1 MRKHIASL
9 VVALFLVVAGVAT
22 AEAQQSTTATAQIN
36 IPTVLFMDVTGTTI
50 NFDDPTASDFENG
63 VIAANNSSTI
73 DTKGNVAHDVTV
85 QAEADNFTGGSGTK
99 PATDLVWSTSGAI
112 SAPGD
117 GTSVPQS
124 SGSPVDVAT
133 ALSQGNPAA
142 ITVDY
147 GILLD
152 YSTDDPATY
161 TLDFT
166 YTVVAN

>member
-1 MRKHIASL
+1 MRNRITSL
-9 VVALFLVVAGVAT
+9 AVALLLVVAGVAT
-22 AEAQQSTTATAQIN
+22 AEAQSTTATAEIN
-36 IPTVLFMDVTGTTI
+36 IPTVLFMDVSGTTV
-50 NFDDPTASDFENG
+50 NFTDPAASDFENG
-63 VIAANNSSTI
+63 VIPADNSTTI

-85 QAEADNFTGGSGTK
+85 QAEADNFTGGSGNK
-99 PATDLVWSTSGAI
+99 PATDLVWSTSGAV

-117 GTSVPQS
+117 GNSVPQS

-133 ALSQGNPAA
+133 ALSQGNPSA

-152 YSTDDPATY
+152 YGTDEPATY

>member
-1 MRKHIASL
+1 MRNRIASL
-9 VVALFLVVAGVAT
+9 AVALLLVVAGVAT
-22 AEAQQSTTATAQIN
+22 AEAQSTTATAEIN
-36 IPTVLFMDVTGTTI
+36 IPTVLFMDVSGTTV
-50 NFDDPTASDFENG
+50 NFTDPTASDFENG
-63 VIAANNSSTI
+63 VIPADNSTTI

-85 QAEADNFTGGSGTK
+85 QAEADNFTGGSGNK
-99 PATDLVWSTSGAI
+99 PATDLVWSTSGAV

-117 GTSVPQS
+117 GSSVPQS

-133 ALSQGNPAA
+133 GLSQGNPSA

-147 GILLD
+147 GVLLD
-152 YSTDDPATY
+152 YGTDEPATY

>member
-1 MRKHIASL
+1 MKQRITSL
-9 VVALFLVVAGVAT
+9 AVALLLVVAGVAT
-22 AEAQQSTTATAQIN
+22 AEAQSTTATAEIN
-36 IPTVLFMDVTGTTI
+36 IPTVLFMDVSGTTVS
-50 NFDDPTASDFENG
+50 FDDPAAADFENG
-63 VIAANNSSTI
+63 VIPANNSTTI

-85 QAEADNFTGGSGTK
+85 QAEADNFSGGSGNK
-99 PATDLVWSTSGAI
+99 PAGDLIFSTGGGI

-117 GTSVPQS
+117 GTSVPES

-133 ALSQGNPAA
+133 ALSRGNPGAV
-142 ITVDY
+142 TVDY

-152 YSTDDPATY
+152 YTTDEPDTY